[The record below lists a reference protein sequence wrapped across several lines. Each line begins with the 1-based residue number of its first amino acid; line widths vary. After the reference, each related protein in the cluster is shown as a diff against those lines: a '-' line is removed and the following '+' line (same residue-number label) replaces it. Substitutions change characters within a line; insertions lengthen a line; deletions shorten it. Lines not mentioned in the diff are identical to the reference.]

1 MTYNHYLMST
11 DEIKKV
17 LLDAGFDESSVQK
30 LIDEYNQM
38 GTEFQNGEYAGV
50 GRHSGRF
57 CEAVIHILRYEIDNK
72 YQTESVRQFA
82 TALQNR
88 DLSDEYSESIQQH
101 LPNMLHTAWD
111 IRSNRDAAHMNL
123 EVAVNRAD
131 AKLSLALCSSMLV
144 ELIREF
150 GTDNTEEE
158 INQISG
164 IIDDLSVVVEE
175 NPLQRLVTS
184 KYEFDQERVAETLD
198 GIISIVEE
206 DEEIKPGVNFFEHRT
221 KQQVIALALGRLAA
235 NDLGLINDSE
245 IAKTANWFEKQIDS
259 DSVSKHLND
268 IEYIERKHNKYLIL
282 GYQVENAIEELQ

>member
-1 MTYNHYLMST
+1 MST

-17 LLDAGFDESSVQK
+17 LLDAGFDESPVEK

-38 GTEFQNGEYAGV
+38 GAEFQNGEYAGV

-57 CEAVIHILRYEIDNK
+57 CEAVIHILRYEIDDK
-72 YQTESVRQFA
+72 YKTESVREFA
-82 TALQNR
+82 TAIQNR
-88 DLSDEYSESIQQH
+88 NLGNEYSESIQQH

-150 GTDNTEEE
+150 GSDNTEEE

-164 IIDDLSVVVEE
+164 IIDNLSVVVEE

-184 KYEFDQERVAETLD
+184 KYEFDRERVAETLD
-198 GIISIVEE
+198 GIISIVAE
-206 DEEIKPGVNFFEHRT
+206 DEEIKPGVDFFEYQT
-221 KQQVIALALGRLAA
+221 KQQVIAMALGRLAA
-235 NDLGLINDSE
+235 NDLGVVNDNE
-245 IAKTANWFEKQIDS
+245 VAKNADWFEKRIDS
-259 DSVSKHLND
+259 DSVSRHLTD
-268 IEYIERKHNKYLIL
+268 TDYIEQKYNKYHIP
-282 GYQVENAIEELQ
+282 GYQVENAIGELQ

>member
-1 MTYNHYLMST
+1 MST

-17 LLDAGFDESSVQK
+17 LLDAGFDESPVEK

-38 GTEFQNGEYAGV
+38 GAEFQNGEYAGV

-57 CEAVIHILRYEIDNK
+57 CEAVIHILRYEIDDK
-72 YQTESVRQFA
+72 YKTESVREFA
-82 TALQNR
+82 TAIQNR
-88 DLSDEYSESIQQH
+88 NLGNEYSESIQQH

-150 GTDNTEEE
+150 GSDNTEED

-164 IIDDLSVVVEE
+164 IIDNLSVVVEE

-184 KYEFDQERVAETLD
+184 KYEFDRERVAETLD
-198 GIISIVEE
+198 GIISIVAE
-206 DEEIKPGVNFFEHRT
+206 DEEIKPGVDFFEYRT
-221 KQQVIALALGRLAA
+221 KQQVIAMALGRLAA
-235 NDLGLINDSE
+235 NDLGVVNDNE
-245 IAKTANWFEKQIDS
+245 VAKNADWFEKRIDS
-259 DSVSKHLND
+259 DAVSRHLSD
-268 IEYIERKHNKYLIL
+268 TDYIEQQYNKYHIP

>member
-1 MTYNHYLMST
+1 MST
-11 DEIKKV
+11 AEIEKV
-17 LLDAGFDESSVQK
+17 LLDAGFDESPVET

-38 GTEFQNGEYAGV
+38 KTKFQNGEYAGV

-88 DLSDEYSESIQQH
+88 NFGDEYSQSIQQH

-111 IRSNRDAAHMNL
+111 IRCNRDAAHMNL

-150 GTDNTEEE
+150 APDNSEQE
-158 INQISG
+158 INQISN

-175 NPLQRLVTS
+175 NPLQRLIAS
-184 KYEFDQERVAETLD
+184 KHEFDKEQVADTLN

-206 DEEIKPGVNFFEHRT
+206 DRDVKPGVDFFELRT
-221 KQQVIALALGRLAA
+221 KQQVVALALGRLAA
-235 NDLGLINDSE
+235 NNLGYVSE
-245 IAKTANWFEKQIDS
+245 NHIAKDENWFLERVDA
-259 DSVSKHLND
+259 DSVSRHLDNTD
-268 IEYIERKHNKYLIL
+268 YIEQKYGKYQIP